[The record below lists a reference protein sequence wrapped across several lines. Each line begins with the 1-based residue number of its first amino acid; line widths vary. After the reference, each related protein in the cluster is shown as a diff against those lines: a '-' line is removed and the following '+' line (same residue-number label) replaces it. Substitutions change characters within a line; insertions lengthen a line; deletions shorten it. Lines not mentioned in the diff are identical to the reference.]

1 LEHIFSSIEERYLQN
16 KMSTGTFIIVIA
28 LVATSLIIASQIIN
42 KKNQDNQRA
51 QNAAFIAAQRAE
63 LKKEELDN
71 ELLLAEKEKEKKVK
85 VSSWDTLNTK
95 PAEITNRDVAD
106 GVEGRDGETKPTVNP
121 MPQPSQKPVD
131 ELWASEP
138 LEEDVNL
145 AENLFSVV
153 KDEDDGEGGEESLYS
168 YKNLTHAHSLSRR
181 ETLPTRDA
189 WSRADNTNAAL
200 WVSQV
205 QFMKDEIKASGQT
218 LEEFRENT
226 LMPLPEQFTALW
238 KAADEEP
245 TRQVG
250 AKSSSSSIPKPPPR
264 HAIAEAAS
272 LVRDATQHVHY
283 ENADLASQSMI
294 EIAKAIKRS
303 SALGVTLPSLPQA
316 TADAVKK
323 WAASDDDLAKLAAM
337 SLVNI
342 I

>member
-1 LEHIFSSIEERYLQN
+1 MANLAAKRGKDPAGN
-16 KMSTGTFIIVIA
+16 DPKR
-28 LVATSLIIASQIIN
+28 
-42 KKNQDNQRA
+42 KRRA
-51 QNAAFIAAQRAE
+51 A
-63 LKKEELDN
+63 D
-71 ELLLAEKEKEKKVK
+71 
-85 VSSWDTLNTK
+85 LNTTRYG
-95 PAEITNRDVAD
+95 A
-106 GVEGRDGETKPTVNP
+106 
-121 MPQPSQKPVD
+121 
-131 ELWASEP
+131 
-138 LEEDVNL
+138 
-145 AENLFSVV
+145 F
-153 KDEDDGEGGEESLYS
+153 
-168 YKNLTHAHSLSRR
+168 LSI
-181 ETLPTRDA
+181 TRDA

-200 WVSQV
+200 WESQV

-245 TRQVG
+245 TKQGG
-250 AKSSSSSIPKPPPR
+250 AKSASLSIPKPPPR
-264 HAIAEAAS
+264 HAVAEAAS
-272 LVRDATQHVHY
+272 LVRDATQHVHF

-303 SALGVTLPSLPQA
+303 SALGVTLPTLPQA